1 MIRDYDLKRT
11 KLVLESIAIY
21 RNLLE
26 DKVISKLY
34 SLINCVDSEKIELS
48 KFMNLYN
55 DFFFT
60 LAQESKGSLKAH
72 IIDRIIF
79 DENPYSLL
87 MAKKEASDTTIL
99 FENAAARD
107 LENLQLVSNTTSLD
121 IKAYIKTYFNGSE
134 FEIKIIDGLPEW
146 KTEDEF
152 NEEYDNYSIHI
163 KEIKEE
169 FYKSNNWSEGIQSL
183 REFYKNKS
191 CGIFARYRAFIWQ
204 PDAKGKSFRG
214 IEKPDAITLSELM
227 GYEAE
232 RARVIENTLQF
243 LKGFPANNAL
253 FYGDRGTGKSSTV
266 KALLNEYYS
275 QGLRMIEVPKTYLT
289 DFPLIISLLKN
300 RPEKFIIFVD
310 DLAFE
315 ESGENYNALKA
326 VLEGGLENRPN
337 NVLIYATSNRRHLV
351 KESFKDRAGLQSN
364 NQDDEVRAADNIQ
377 EKLSLS
383 DRFGITVTFAAP
395 SQNKYLQI
403 VEGIAEKR
411 NLKFDKEKLY
421 QEALKWQM
429 RYNGRSPRTA
439 KQFIDWVEGSQ
450 GLGE

>member
-1 MIRDYDLKRT
+1 
-11 KLVLESIAIY
+11 
-21 RNLLE
+21 
-26 DKVISKLY
+26 
-34 SLINCVDSEKIELS
+34 
-48 KFMNLYN
+48 
-55 DFFFT
+55 
-60 LAQESKGSLKAH
+60 
-72 IIDRIIF
+72 
-79 DENPYSLL
+79 
-87 MAKKEASDTTIL
+87 
-99 FENAAARD
+99 
-107 LENLQLVSNTTSLD
+107 
-121 IKAYIKTYFNGSE
+121 
-134 FEIKIIDGLPEW
+134 
-146 KTEDEF
+146 
-152 NEEYDNYSIHI
+152 
-163 KEIKEE
+163 
-169 FYKSNNWSEGIQSL
+169 
-183 REFYKNKS
+183 
-191 CGIFARYRAFIWQ
+191 
-204 PDAKGKSFRG
+204 
-214 IEKPDAITLSELM
+214 M